1 MKTQEKDSSMGYW
14 HTIPSMADR
23 TTSETGKTVTP
34 EDIFNLCR
42 RGRIRVGAR
51 IPGWVSAGVGELQ
64 WHYSDGSQVTQTY
77 SFDGIAR
84 WLDCAKLENLLI
96 HDRVTLAGVQCPDEE
111 SGITMTAGLDSPF
124 VTMDDLR
131 IPEREFGRILAALNG
146 EADAPREP
154 EGTDRTPPQVAA
166 EPGAHLFQQWQ
177 EIAKRIVRHRETEA
191 SMPPVEQ
198 EAAIRLRERLEQE
211 LRQLEENPE
220 FIVGVEGFIAHQQRT
235 IEACKPGSN
244 QDLVEQAKARIA
256 NWSAH
261 LARLRP
267 TSVDSTGIENEEAP
281 VTQPQ
286 KREQAQ
292 EWSAGTDRAALMA
305 RLKELTSAGCKSV
318 TATLASEFGISGR
331 RVRTIK
337 KEEQEKP
344 RSGMGAMAQQLAASR
359 VHKISK

>member
-1 MKTQEKDSSMGYW
+1 MGYW
-14 HTIPSMADR
+14 HTIPSMAER
-23 TTSETGKTVTP
+23 ATRETGKAITP

-42 RGRIRVGAR
+42 RGRVRVGAR
-51 IPGWVSAGVGELQ
+51 IPGWVSAGIGELQ
-64 WHYSDGSQVTQTY
+64 WHYADGSQVTQTY

-154 EGTDRTPPQVAA
+154 KGAERTPPQVAA

-177 EIAKRIVRHRETEA
+177 ERTARIYKLLKTEA

-198 EAAIRLRERLEQE
+198 EAAIRLRERFEQE
-211 LRQLEENPE
+211 LRQLEANPK
-220 FIVGVEGFIAHQQRT
+220 FIAAVEGYIAHEQRT
-235 IEACKPGSN
+235 VEACKPGSN
-244 QDLVEQAKARIA
+244 QGLVEQAKASIVD
-256 NWSAH
+256 WSAH

-267 TSVDSTGIENEEAP
+267 TAMDSNSTEDKAAP
-281 VTQPQ
+281 ETQPQ
-286 KREQAQ
+286 KGEQAQ
-292 EWSAGTDRAALMA
+292 EGGENDSPKSTNWKLQVQAEAARMFLKLRAI
-305 RLKELTSAGCKSV
+305 GCKPTKHSIKDD
-318 TATLASEFGISGR
+318 LA
-331 RVRTIK
+331 K
-337 KEEQEKP
+337 WCKETGVKTKSLIHPDAEYIYRHALRDWTP
-344 RSGMGAMAQQLAASR
+344 PD
-359 VHKISK
+359 